1 MEMNMSCICV
11 TYIGVQHILQKTS
24 LDNIMDKTRQYKYFN
39 MEHADQQDS
48 SVANMELIKSSEKT
62 RNNKYE

>member
-1 MEMNMSCICV
+1 
-11 TYIGVQHILQKTS
+11 
-24 LDNIMDKTRQYKYFN
+24 MDKTRQYKYFN
-39 MEHADQQDS
+39 MEHADQKDS